1 MILVLPVLRNI
12 ALLDDAVV
20 DDDDDD
26 ELGEGN
32 SASNEDVTIRYL
44 NCSSKAV
51 SSTSGSDELI
61 QAYPEEEEYSSFEF
75 FFKVR

>member
-1 MILVLPVLRNI
+1 MVILVLLVLRNI
-12 ALLDDAVV
+12 ELLDDAVV
-20 DDDDDD
+20 DDDDD

-61 QAYPEEEEYSSFEF
+61 QAYPDEEEYDSFEF
-75 FFKVR
+75 FF